1 MDKVEKTTKYQL
13 GGRTGKGFMPGKSG
27 NPAGRPKGSPNFSTK
42 FKQLIDRVA
51 ADEQVSSEE
60 IEERL
65 IEVGYK
71 GAKSGDYKFWK
82 DIHDRVYGQATQ
94 NLNIDGKLEI
104 DELSREKAK
113 KALRDI

>member
-1 MDKVEKTTKYQL
+1 MVEEIKPENTGQKQDTKF
-13 GGRTGKGFMPGKSG
+13 KPGQSG
-27 NPAGRPKGSPNFSTK
+27 NPAGKPPGSLNFSTK
-42 FKQLIDRVA
+42 FKKLIDRVA

-60 IEERL
+60 VEERL

-71 GAKSGDYKFWK
+71 GAKGGDYKFWK

-94 NLNIDGKLEI
+94 HLNIDGKLEI